1 MLIGMAC
8 GLLMAN
14 ILEALR
20 WTDALARW
28 ARPISRIA
36 HLSPAAASAF
46 ALAFVSPA
54 AANSLLSE
62 KHSSGHM
69 PLREL
74 MLANLFNGL
83 PACLAHTP
91 TIFLL
96 AWPVIGSAAA
106 MYVGVTLLAAAA
118 RTAFTILLGH
128 WLLPGPVFEAASDN
142 VAVKKASLAA
152 RLKGIWPQVWKRF
165 RRRLPKL
172 LVFTIPVYL
181 IMVLAQQL
189 GLFQNLEQWLA
200 AHLQWLSFLKP
211 QAMGIITMQLLAELG
226 ATLGAASAALADGSL
241 TARDVVIAML
251 AGNVL
256 ATPIRAMRH
265 QLPVYAGFF
274 KPGLALLL
282 VAANQT
288 LRAASMAAAVGL
300 YIFLS

>member
-128 WLLPGPVFEAASDN
+128 WLLPGPVLEGAPGN

-181 IMVLAQQL
+181 IMALAQQL